1 MSEVGTMVDFLKANP
16 FVTMEEYMWKMN
28 PCLIKL
34 MSIDNTRIEY
44 RSNKKVTLVD
54 GTNLNSLVNDLGT
67 PIINNYDN
75 KEE

>member
-1 MSEVGTMVDFLKANP
+1 
-16 FVTMEEYMWKMN
+16 
-28 PCLIKL
+28 

>member
-1 MSEVGTMVDFLKANP
+1 MVDFLKANP

-54 GTNLNSLVNDLGT
+54 GTNLNSLVNALGT

>member
-1 MSEVGTMVDFLKANP
+1 MVDFLKANP

>member
-1 MSEVGTMVDFLKANP
+1 MVDFLKANP

-28 PCLIKL
+28 PCMIKL